1 MWFKLQVLIQLLS
14 IKTGRLLYESG
25 LLDVQKFRLGKF
37 RRVLQKSPYYR
48 KLLRKNDALSDL
60 PIMGKAAFM
69 ENFDAINTRGLKL
82 SECMEIALR
91 SESSRDFSPMI
102 NGVSVGL
109 STGTSGSRGLFL
121 VSEKERAR
129 WVALVLDRVTG
140 FSFRPR
146 KVAFFLRANNNLYQS
161 VKSGLLQFAYY
172 DLFQPMEIS
181 LAALARQQPHILVA
195 QPSVL
200 CLIAEAIQ
208 KNELRITP
216 EKVISVADVLSPED
230 RSFLERVFAQTIHQV
245 YQCTEGF
252 LAASCRYG
260 TLHFNEDFLLIE
272 KKFLDAEKTRFHPV
286 ITDLLRSTQPVVRYE
301 LNDIVQLQESCPCGS
316 RFTAIASVEG
326 RSDDILR
333 FTNSE
338 GEICSLFPDELRR
351 CIVVADDQ
359 LKDYC
364 LIQKEPDLLQLFV
377 LSGLANS
384 FEKVSGAIRGM
395 LLEHRIHHIR
405 IEKPEND
412 PFLAG
417 IKKRR
422 VRNELSGKS
431 T

>member
-1 MWFKLQVLIQLLS
+1 MWFKLQVLIQLLC

-48 KLLRKNDALSDL
+48 KLLLKNDDLRDL

-82 SECMEIALR
+82 NECMEIALR

-102 NGVSVGL
+102 KGVSVGL

-140 FSFRPR
+140 FSFRSR

-172 DLFQPMEIS
+172 DLFQPMPLS
-181 LAALARQQPHILVA
+181 LTALSQQQPHILVA

-272 KKFLDAEKTRFHPV
+272 KKFLDEEKTRFHPV

-301 LNDIVQLQESCPCGS
+301 LNDIVQRQESCPCGS

-377 LSGLANS
+377 VGGLANS

-395 LLEHRIHHIR
+395 LFEHRIHHIR